1 MPKSRVKRSK
11 MFRDFSFID
20 KKSIG
25 NNYVKNYKRVMKRAV
40 NTYGLSAR
48 QILFLI
54 HAYDLEFWTLDYI
67 SKSLEERRN
76 QIGIKVLYPLQ
87 NKGYVYKHFDKLTPS
102 DSLEDHIFRDETK
115 YNYRVRYAITQKA
128 RLLVSRFYNMLE
140 GKVK

>member
-20 KKSIG
+20 DRSIG

-40 NTYGLSAR
+40 NTYGISSR

-128 RLLVSRFYNMLE
+128 RLLVARFYNMLE